1 MPRADE
7 FSNQVT
13 NPVKKYL
20 KWDSEKKAFGYW
32 SKDLSKTIHIPI
44 PTKLVFLKQLACIR
58 GFHEPSNS
66 GIYSNEVSFF
76 DLKKAELDVRTFG
89 KKQIAKGTYDKIKGD
104 VIASGGKFSSSIY
117 AYMDGELVCLQLV
130 GSSYS
135 AWYDFSNTES
145 SKMSHS
151 YLVVEG
157 SVDKKKGKT
166 LYSEP
171 IFVIGDAISKEDSA
185 KADNAYDEFV
195 AYLDAKGN
203 APKEQESARIES
215 VEAEEIPAPAFN
227 NAPVTDDLPW

>member
-7 FSNQVT
+7 HSNQVT

-32 SKDLSKTIHIPI
+32 SKELEKTIHIPI

-58 GFHEPSNS
+58 GFHEQSNS

-76 DLKKAELDVRTFG
+76 DLKKVELDVRTLG

-104 VIASGGKFSSSIY
+104 VIAAGGKFSTSVY
-117 AYMDGELVCLQLV
+117 AYANGELVCFQLL
-130 GSSYS
+130 GSSY
-135 AWYDFSNTES
+135 AGWYDFNNTES
-145 SKMSHS
+145 AKMANN
-151 YLVVEG
+151 YIVVEG

-171 IFVIGDAISKEDSA
+171 IFVIGDAISKEDSI
-185 KADNAYDEFV
+185 KADIAYDDFV
-195 AYLDAKGN
+195 AYLDAKSN
-203 APKEQESARIES
+203 APKEQESARVES
-215 VEAEEIPAPAFN
+215 VEAEEIPSPAFN
-227 NAPVTDDLPW
+227 NAPSTDDLPW